1 MIFVVLK
8 APHGQYLNASWLTHR
23 TVFWDKEKKCR
34 NAQCKLCINCIYYYS
49 NWNAVLSS
57 EYVAFHADHNNGAM
71 EGGGT
76 NIKYGPFE
84 RYMHNTTK
92 YSDMEVCS
100 EDLGVWQTL
109 EILRLQKYR

>member
-1 MIFVVLK
+1 
-8 APHGQYLNASWLTHR
+8 
-23 TVFWDKEKKCR
+23 
-34 NAQCKLCINCIYYYS
+34 
-49 NWNAVLSS
+49 LSS

-100 EDLGVWQTL
+100 EDLGV
-109 EILRLQKYR
+109 